1 MSEPR
6 NMKNSELHHKLKNQ
20 PGEKGDEAHTRP
32 DKEGELSPEVQR
44 TIENAKSETQLA
56 EELKTAVEKD

>member
-20 PGEKGDEAHTRP
+20 PGEKGD
-32 DKEGELSPEVQR
+32 EGELSPEVQR